1 MAKSAKTASN
11 IQPLHDYVLIRPLEE
26 ETQTASGIILPETAK
41 QKSQGGE
48 VMAVGPG
55 IYDED
60 GEKLLPMVVKVG
72 QKVLYK
78 KWGGDE
84 VKVENREWMLIKQSD
99 VLAIVS

>member
-1 MAKSAKTASN
+1 MAKTTGSGSN

-26 ETQTASGIILPETAK
+26 ESKTASGIILPDSAK

-55 IYDED
+55 TYDED
-60 GEKLLPMVVKVG
+60 GEKLIPMVVKVG

-84 VKVENREWMLIKQSD
+84 VKVGREEWMLLKQSD
-99 VLAIVS
+99 VLAIVK

>member
-1 MAKSAKTASN
+1 MAKTANSGSN

-26 ETQTASGIILPETAK
+26 ESKTASGIILPDTAK
-41 QKSQGGE
+41 QKSQAGE
-48 VMAVGPG
+48 VVAVGPG
-55 IYDED
+55 TYDED
-60 GEKLLPMVVKVG
+60 GEKLIPMVVKVG

-84 VKVENREWMLIKQSD
+84 VKVGHEEWMLLKQSD